1 MTENIGF
8 IGLGTMGKPMA
19 INLLKSGYKLTVFDV
34 EGSAIE
40 ALVSEGAIAASSA
53 KEVAEKTA
61 ILVSMLPASQHS
73 LAAAFGPDGYL
84 SGLQKGS
91 TVIDMSTI
99 DPDTT
104 RQIAQGVT
112 EAGGQMLDAPV
123 SGSSAWA
130 TTGTLT
136 IMVGGDRKVFEEQYS
151 LLNCMGTNIIHCG
164 EIGMGETVKLAN
176 NLVAGVSM
184 VAVTE
189 AFALGISKGADPKVL
204 FEVMSKA
211 SGNCWTLQTRC
222 PAPGVVGDSPVNNEF
237 APGFMT
243 DLMYKDLGL
252 ALAAASQEKLP
263 LALTAIAHE
272 QYGATSRQGFG
283 KLDFSAVAKLLEM
296 NQNV

>member
-1 MTENIGF
+1 MTQKVGF

-19 INLLKSGYKLTVFDV
+19 LNLLKAGYQLTVFDV
-34 EGSAIE
+34 DGSAIE
-40 ALVSEGAIAASSA
+40 ALVAEGATAGSSA
-53 KEVAEKTA
+53 RNVVENSEV
-61 ILVSMLPASQHS
+61 LVSMLPASQHS
-73 LAAAFGPDGYL
+73 LAAAFGPDGYI
-84 SGLQKGS
+84 SGMKKG
-91 TVIDMSTI
+91 TTIIDMSTI

-104 RQIAQGVT
+104 RQIAQGVSD
-112 EAGGQMLDAPV
+112 AGGNMLDAPV

-130 TTGTLT
+130 TEGTLT
-136 IMVGGDRKVFEEQYS
+136 IMVGGNKEILEKQHS
-151 LLNCMGTNIIHCG
+151 LLGCMGTNIIHCG
-164 EIGMGETVKLAN
+164 DIGMGETVKLAN

-204 FEVMSKA
+204 FDVMSKA

-222 PAPGVVGDSPVNNEF
+222 PAPGVIDDSPVNNDF

-252 ALAAASQEKLP
+252 ALSAASQEKLP

-283 KLDFSAVAKLLEM
+283 RLDFSAVAKLLETHK
-296 NQNV
+296 ND